1 MKNGD
6 INRILELLPHRYPFL
21 LVDRMVEFEKD
32 KSMTALKNVTYNEPF
47 FQGHFPNQKVM
58 PGVLIVEALAQVTG
72 LLALES
78 NPNVAG
84 SDAIYMLV
92 GIDKARFKHPVFPGD
107 QLILSVE
114 LKAQKRGIIRF
125 ACKAVVDDKLVASAE
140 MLCTAREL

>member
-1 MKNGD
+1 MNNGD

-21 LVDRMVEFEKD
+21 LVDRMVTFEKD
-32 KSMTALKNVTYNEPF
+32 KTMTALKNVTYNEPF

-78 NPNVAG
+78 NPNIAV

-92 GIDKARFKHPVFPGD
+92 GIDKARFKRPVSPGD

-114 LKAQKRGIIRF
+114 LVTQKRGISRF
-125 ACKAVVDDKLVASAE
+125 TCKAMVDDKLVASADV
-140 MLCTAREL
+140 LCTAREL